1 MPLHVE
7 RILVVRTDRLGDV
20 VLTLPVLSSLRRCFP
35 GARLSVLLRQYTGAI
50 VTGNP
55 FVDEIIWYDRD
66 GTLLPFRSI
75 LATLKAKRF
84 DAAVLVRPDPRAALL
99 LALAGIPVRIGT
111 GYRYYSPL
119 MTHRI
124 FEHRSEATHHEL
136 EYNLHLLGPLG
147 CDVRDEIAAPRF
159 GVVVAEQT
167 RASAEE
173 MLRSLGVRSDRRIV
187 VHPGS
192 GGSAA
197 DWPVESFAALARQL
211 QESGAGTILVTG
223 SRPEAAKAE
232 TIAGGC
238 AGAVNLAGRL
248 SVPQLAAVIESSRLF
263 IGNSTGPL
271 HVAVAV
277 GTPVLGFYPSVPV
290 MGRKRWGPYS
300 PKSAVLSPDPARC
313 LRPSA
318 HRKNECSCMETIGV
332 QDAVRAAE
340 DLLARYPARP
350 AKEREHA

>member
-1 MPLHVE
+1 MPLLAE

-35 GARLSVLLRQYTGAI
+35 RARVSVLLRQYTGAI

-55 FVDEIIWYDRD
+55 FVDEIIWYDQD
-66 GTLLPFRSI
+66 HALVPFRSM
-75 LATLKAKRF
+75 LSTLKEKRF

-99 LALAGIPVRIGT
+99 LFLTGVPVRIGT

-124 FEHRSEATHHEL
+124 YEHRSEAKYHEL
-136 EYNLHLLGPLG
+136 EYNLHLLAPLG
-147 CDVRDEIAAPRF
+147 CDGREEMASPRF
-159 GVVVAEQT
+159 GVTVTERT
-167 RASAEE
+167 RASVEA
-173 MLRSLGVRSDRRIV
+173 LLHPLGAQSDRRIV

-197 DWPVESFAALARQL
+197 DWPTESFAALARQL
-211 QESGAGTILVTG
+211 EASGRGTILVTG
-223 SRPEAAKAE
+223 TQAESAKAQ
-232 TIAGGC
+232 AVVGGC
-238 AGAVNLAGRL
+238 TGAVNLAGRL
-248 SVPQLAAVIESSRLF
+248 SVQQLAAVIQSSQLF

-300 PKSAVLSPDPARC
+300 PKSAVLSPDPAQC
-313 LRPSA
+313 PRPSG
-318 HRKNECSCMETIGV
+318 HRKNECACMETIAV
-332 QDAVRAAE
+332 RDALRAAE
-340 DLLARYPARP
+340 DLLARYPSLP
-350 AKEREHA
+350 VEERQHA

>member
-50 VTGNP
+50 VAGNP
-55 FVDEIIWYDRD
+55 FVDDIIWYDKD
-66 GTLLPFRSI
+66 GALVPFGAM
-75 LATLKAKRF
+75 LAMLKARRF

-124 FEHRSEATHHEL
+124 YEHRSEARHHEL
-136 EYNLHLLGPLG
+136 EYNLHLLAPLG
-147 CDVRDEIAAPRF
+147 CDTRDEIAAPRF
-159 GVVVAEQT
+159 GLAVAEQT

-173 MLRSLGVRSDRRIV
+173 ILRSLGAGSGPRIV

-197 DWPVESFAALARQL
+197 DWPIESFGALAKRL
-211 QESGAGTILVTG
+211 HDSGAGTVLVTG
-223 SRPEAAKAE
+223 TLPEAPKAQ
-232 TIAGGC
+232 AVVRDC

-248 SVPQLAAVIESSRLF
+248 SVTQLAAVLQSSRLF
-263 IGNSTGPL
+263 VGNSTGPL

-300 PKSAVLSPDPARC
+300 QKSAVLSPDPARC

-318 HRKNECSCMETIGV
+318 HRNGECSCMETIGV

-340 DLLARYPARP
+340 ELLARYPARP
-350 AKEREHA
+350 VPESEHA